1 MLSRPQEAR
10 RVLNAEYQHIV
21 YNEFL
26 PALLGQQYMENFGL
40 LPLTD
45 GYSNDYRDDFVS
57 LTCPKFWSF
66 NSCKMI
72 CIRQDPRVTNEFS
85 TAGYRVGHTL
95 IPRMIEMYSTVNQR
109 LQVIII
115 FLVSYSGLLT
125 ANNSVAVPMVL

>member
-1 MLSRPQEAR
+1 MSRLQEAR

-57 LTCPKFWSF
+57 LTGSKIWSYHGYKDD
-66 NSCKMI
+66 SCFAGSAGH
-72 CIRQDPRVTNEFS
+72 QRVL
-85 TAGYRVGHTL
+85 YCR
-95 IPRMIEMYSTVNQR
+95 IPRWPHPDSSNDRNVQHR
-109 LQVIII
+109 
-115 FLVSYSGLLT
+115 
-125 ANNSVAVPMVL
+125 